1 VRPVDYSLDVRRTER
16 IAATLHPAI
25 LSPRRGWVG
34 TGIILGIFVLGA
46 ALGLYYAGLHHGTAP
61 TAVSFEVSVT
71 DAGMTPSTLKV
82 RDGDQVVL
90 SISTDRSRTIVLRGY
105 DQTFQLT
112 PGIPVSATFVA
123 SKPGTFEFVDQSS
136 GKKIGQLVVNA

>member
-1 VRPVDYSLDVRRTER
+1 VRSVGYSSDVRRTER
-16 IAATLHPAI
+16 MAAILHPAI

-34 TGIILGIFVLGA
+34 TGIIVGIFILGA

-61 TAVSFEVSVT
+61 TAVTFEVSVN
-71 DAGMTPSTLKV
+71 DSGMSQTPLKV

-105 DQTFQLT
+105 NQTFYLT

-123 SKPGTFEFVDQSS
+123 SKAGTFNFVDQSS
-136 GKKIGQLVVNA
+136 NKKIGELDVSA